1 MADGGSVAT
10 YEDVTQTVRAEEAL
24 RDYARKLE
32 RSNRELQDFA
42 SIASHDL
49 QEPLRK
55 IEAFGDRLKAKCA
68 DDLSEL
74 GRDVHRSHAGC
85 REAHALS
92 DQRPPDLLAGDHEG
106 PAVRAGRSRPRSPRR

>member
-1 MADGGSVAT
+1 MHQPMAGGGSVAT

-55 IEAFGDRLKAKCA
+55 IEAFGSRLASRCA
-68 DDLSEL
+68 RRARR
-74 GRDVHRSHAGC
+74 GRPALRRAHAG
-85 REAHALS
+85 A
-92 DQRPPDLLAGDHEG
+92 RPA
-106 PAVRAGRSRPRSPRR
+106 ACAR